1 MLVAVSCGAAVLASL
16 KVRLRQEL
24 KDTLI
29 VSILA
34 SFWENLL
41 NSALFEGLQKEA
53 VSMTAAVTP

>member
-1 MLVAVSCGAAVLASL
+1 MEEGAVLVAVSM
-16 KVRLRQEL
+16 
-24 KDTLI
+24 
-29 VSILA
+29 LA